1 MELSAGA
8 GWRAAVADESLRREY
23 PDTSFD
29 DRDWEPV
36 TVPGQWQSIPAFA
49 DEDGPLLYRS
59 SFEFTAP
66 DDASARHWLTF
77 DGVFYTSDVWLDGAY
92 VGDTEGYFV
101 PHTFEV
107 TDKMRARSEHALGV
121 EVSCTPPGDRTA
133 KRNIT
138 GVFQHWDCLDP
149 DDNPGGIW
157 RPVHVETTGPVRI
170 ATFRALC
177 PQATPE
183 RAVVAMTASLDAA
196 AACSVKL
203 RTQIGGV
210 DHELDHQLAA
220 GANILTWSVSVDDPA
235 LWWPHALGDANLT
248 NVTVAVHIDGD
259 ADSAPSD
266 HRSVLT
272 GLRQIAARDF
282 IWTVNG
288 ERLFLKG
295 VNHGPTT
302 PRLAD
307 ASAEQ
312 VRSDIERA
320 RAANLD
326 LVRVHAHIAR
336 PELYDAADELGVLLW
351 QDFPLQWGYARGLR
365 KQAARQA
372 RAAVDLLGHHPSI
385 AVWCGHNEPLAIDT
399 GVGGPAD
406 RGKAVRQFIVGQQLP
421 TWNKTI
427 LDASVKRAFEKAD
440 NSRPVIAHSGVLP
453 SAASGGTDAHL
464 YFGWYHGNERDLPG
478 ALAKLP
484 RLARFVSEFGAQ
496 AIPEAADFCEPDQW
510 PNLDWDRLALRHAL
524 QPEAFERYVPP
535 SDYKTFDD
543 WRDATQAYQA
553 IVLKHHIET
562 LRRLKYRP
570 AGGFAA
576 FLWAD
581 AHPAVT
587 WSVLGH
593 DRQPKAG
600 YDALVAACA
609 PVIVVADRPAD
620 AYAPGGAIDLD
631 IHVVSDLRH
640 DLDDVVV
647 DAVVVWPDGHEH
659 RQTWRGACAADSC
672 VKVGNLVVEVPRSSG
687 QASLLLEL
695 RGANLDVDN
704 LYRFQV
710 LTDEDGARG

>member
-1 MELSAGA
+1 MELSG
-8 GWRAAVADESLRREY
+8 GWRAAVATEALRREY
-23 PDTSFD
+23 PEVSYD
-29 DRDWEPV
+29 DGGWEPV
-36 TVPGQWQSIPAFA
+36 SVPGQWRSTAAFA
-49 DEDGPLLYRS
+49 DADGPLLYRS
-59 SFEFTAP
+59 RFDFAAP
-66 DDASARHWLTF
+66 DEANSRHWLTF
-77 DGVFYTSDVWLDGAY
+77 DGIFYTSDVWLDGGY
-92 VGDTEGYFV
+92 VGDTEGYFM
-101 PHTFEV
+101 PHSFDV
-107 TDKMRARSEHALGV
+107 TDTLRARSNHTLAV
-121 EVSCTPPGDRTA
+121 EVTCSAPSDRTA

-157 RPVHVETTGPVRI
+157 RPVRLETTGPVRI
-170 ATFRALC
+170 AAFRALC

-183 RAVVAMTASLDAA
+183 RAVVAMTATLDAA
-196 AACSVKL
+196 TACSVTL
-203 RTQIGGV
+203 RTRVGDV
-210 DHELDHQLAA
+210 DHELDQQLAA
-220 GANILTWSVSVDDPA
+220 GANILTWSVTIDDPV

-248 NVTVAVHIDGD
+248 DVTVTVHIDGEP
-259 ADSAPSD
+259 DSAPSD
-266 HRSVLT
+266 HRSVRT

-320 RAANLD
+320 REANLD

-336 PELYDAADELGVLLW
+336 PELYAAADELGVLLW

-453 SAASGGTDAHL
+453 GPTSGGTDAHL

-478 ALAKLP
+478 VLSKLP

-496 AIPEAADFCEPDQW
+496 AVPESADFCGPEQW
-510 PNLDWDRLALRHAL
+510 PDLDWDRLALTHAL
-524 QPEAFERYVPP
+524 QYETFERYVPP
-535 SDYKTFDD
+535 SDYATFDD

-600 YDALVAACA
+600 HAALVAACA
-609 PVIVVADRPAD
+609 PVIVVADRPAE
-620 AYAPGGAIDLD
+620 AYSAGDTLDLD
-631 IHVVSDLRH
+631 VHVVSDLRH
-640 DLDDVVV
+640 DIDDLEVE
-647 DAVVVWPDGHEH
+647 AVVVWPGGHEG
-659 RQTWRGACAADSC
+659 RQTWRGACPADTC
-672 VKVGNLVVEVPRSSG
+672 VKVGTVELAVPRSAG
-687 QASLLLEL
+687 PASLLLEL
-695 RGANLDVDN
+695 RGAGLDADN
-704 LYRFQV
+704 FYRFQV
-710 LTDEDGARG
+710 LADEGGARG